1 MTIGIAAYGTNAGLA
16 VFRGLR
22 VVEAVGS
29 GCIGGFVSFAAITPE
44 GKLRRFATQRGGG
57 STLFIDGD
65 RVGSEPPPTIAGA
78 PIAALMSSGPDRPE
92 PLDQFVAGDPTVGL
106 VTGHRFA
113 HRLSD
118 RGLPYNSDVISR
130 IRGGMDVMSAVDA
143 VVSAN
148 CEADVG
154 LAAVDI
160 HGHVYAR
167 NTERVRTRP
176 DLGSAQREITEPRA
190 LVSVLHN
197 AIHPV
202 SGIADLAAE
211 VAMETMVPNRVPDFW
226 IHAVIGT
233 PVVTGEINAVTV
245 DSELRTLEARTTDS
259 GLVHGHQDGAAIY
272 VGSEVLQD
280 NRSLGQTM
288 TEPYV
293 VLDDGVIQS
302 LSGQAELKVGC
313 RRS

>member
-1 MTIGIAAYGTNAGLA
+1 MTIGIAVYGTNAGLA
-16 VFRGLR
+16 VFRALR

-29 GCIGGFVSFAAITPE
+29 GCIGGFVSFAAITPKGE
-44 GKLRRFATQRGGG
+44 LRRFATQRGGG

-65 RVGSEPPPTIAGA
+65 RVGAEPPPTVAGA

-118 RGLPYNSDVISR
+118 RGLPCNSDVISR
-130 IRGGMDVMSAVDA
+130 IRGGMDVRSAVDA
-143 VVSAN
+143 VVEVN
-148 CEADVG
+148 PDTDVG
-154 LAAVDI
+154 LIAVDT

-167 NTERVRTRP
+167 NTQRVLTRP
-176 DLGSAQREITEPRA
+176 DLGSAQRELTEPRTA
-190 LVSVLHN
+190 VSVLHN

-202 SGIADLAAE
+202 SGIADLATD
-211 VAMETMVPNRVPDFW
+211 VAMETMVPNQVPDFW
-226 IHAVIGT
+226 IRAVRGT
-233 PVVTGEINAVTV
+233 PIVTSEINAVAV
-245 DSELRTLEARTTDS
+245 DAELRTVEVQTTDS
-259 GLVHGHQDGAAIY
+259 GLVHGRQDGAAIY

-293 VLDDGVIQS
+293 VLDEGVIQS

-313 RRS
+313 RRA